1 MEECGENVDEAKLTE
16 IALAENENSYKRSC
30 CTVYIVLFWIIFT
43 INAAGIGA
51 FFIHF
56 HGRLKRCLLVKQQ
69 FTQ

>member
-1 MEECGENVDEAKLTE
+1 MEEGDENVDEERLTE
-16 IALAENENSYKRSC
+16 IALAENENSYKCSC

-43 INAAGIGA
+43 INVVGIGA

-69 FTQ
+69 FTE